1 MNPAKMN
8 PDRMS
13 PAKMSSE
20 RWREIKPLLE
30 SALELDAGDRRA
42 FLDETC
48 AGDESLRRE
57 VESLIAAHEQAGDF
71 MEKPAFEEA
80 ARMLAEERVAQE
92 TAHIYETSTE
102 ERPHNAATL
111 IDDRK
116 NISPAPGEILD
127 GRYLIER
134 ELEPGGVGQV
144 FLARNLKLPGG
155 AQVVVK
161 VLREQILE
169 CEDRLWFE
177 KKFRAE
183 ILALSRINH
192 PGVVSA
198 LDAGQL
204 PDGRAYFV
212 MQYVPGR
219 TLQSVMTTRGMNPK
233 LVADLLRK
241 IAQALD
247 AAHEQGVI
255 HRDLKPANI
264 MLQTSGLETAGHE
277 EYIKIIDFGIATV
290 LETSPAPASKDTRI
304 VGTLPYMAP
313 EQFHGLPSAASD
325 IFALGV
331 IAFEMVTGQLPFKA
345 DTITQQIE
353 LQRAGVE
360 EKLRHLRAG
369 LPEAARAAIKKA
381 MAFETSNRYRAA
393 REFSKAFDQA
403 LAEPERSNPF
413 QTTPDP
419 PAIGQF
425 EAIHDA
431 KRRPRW
437 PLLIVA
443 LIALLAAVAVGTI
456 AWRRLATA
464 PEGKP
469 IATKANPPAGAERS
483 LSYSL
488 EARRNPKR
496 HPDGKPFIPTIDTVF
511 KAGDEVR
518 LRVNSPQASYLYAVN
533 EAPERANKL
542 PIFTLMF
549 PINGDSA
556 QVAAN
561 ETIQILAPGGDPEGW
576 FEFVDKKAGAENET
590 GVEKIW
596 LIWSERGVAEM
607 ESIKYLAN
615 RRDMGLVS
623 DPEQIRRLDSYL
635 RALAQTAVEVE
646 KDEKSGMTKFKGR
659 GEVLAGVV
667 KLEHR

>member
-1 MNPAKMN
+1 MNRARMNP
-8 PDRMS
+8 
-13 PAKMSSE
+13 E

-30 SALELDAGDRRA
+30 SALELDVGDRRA

-48 AGDESLRRE
+48 AGDQSLKCE
-57 VESLIAAHEQAGDF
+57 VESLIAAHERAGDF
-71 MEKPAFEEA
+71 METPAFEEA
-80 ARMLAEERVAQE
+80 ARMLAEERIAQE
-92 TAHIYETSTE
+92 TTHIYETSSE
-102 ERPHNAATL
+102 EKPHNAPTL

-116 NISPAPGEILD
+116 SILLAPGEILD

-144 FLARNLKLPGG
+144 FLARNLKLPSG
-155 AQVVVK
+155 AEVVVK

-169 CEDRLWFE
+169 GEDRAWFE

-233 LVADLLRK
+233 LVADLIRK

-247 AAHEQGVI
+247 AAHEQCVI

-264 MLQTSGLETAGHE
+264 MLQTSGHE

-290 LETSPAPASKDTRI
+290 LETSLAQALNATRV

-313 EQFHGLPSAASD
+313 EQFQGLPSAASD

-360 EKLRHLRAG
+360 EKLRHLCAE
-369 LPEAARAAIKKA
+369 LPEAVRAAIQKA
-381 MAFETSNRYRAA
+381 MAFEPSNRYRAA
-393 REFSKAFDQA
+393 REFSKAFDRA
-403 LAEPERSNPF
+403 LAEPERSAPF
-413 QTTPDP
+413 QTTSGA
-419 PAIGQF
+419 PAIRQF
-425 EAIHDA
+425 EAIQAA
-431 KRRPRW
+431 KRRRRW
-437 PLLIVA
+437 PLLIVG
-443 LIALLAAVAVGTI
+443 LIALLATAAVGTI

-469 IATKANPPAGAERS
+469 IATKANPPAGAERI

-488 EARRNPKR
+488 EARRNPKL
-496 HPDGKPFIPTIDTVF
+496 HPGAASFIPTSDTIF

-518 LRVNSPQASYLYAVN
+518 LRVTSPQACYLYAVN
-533 EAPERANKL
+533 EAPERADDL
-542 PIFTLMF
+542 PVFTLMF

-556 QVAAN
+556 QIAAN
-561 ETIQILAPGGDPEGW
+561 KMIQILASDEDPEGW
-576 FEFVDKKAGAENET
+576 FEFVDEKAGVENET

-596 LIWSERGVAEM
+596 LIWSERNLAEM

-615 RRDMGLVS
+615 RIDMGLVS

-635 RALAQTAVEVE
+635 KALAQTTVELE

-667 KLEHR
+667 RLEHR

>member
-1 MNPAKMN
+1 MKAA
-8 PDRMS
+8 RMS
-13 PAKMSSE
+13 PE

-30 SALELDAGDRRA
+30 LALELDAGDRRA

-71 MEKPAFEEA
+71 MEKSAFEEA

-92 TAHIYETSTE
+92 TTHIYETSPE
-102 ERPHNAATL
+102 ERPHNVPTL

-116 NISPAPGEILD
+116 NISLAPGEILD

-144 FLARNLKLPGG
+144 FLARNLKLPSG

-169 CEDRLWFE
+169 GEDRDWFE

-219 TLQSVMTTRGMNPK
+219 TLQSVMATRGMNLK

-264 MLQTSGLETAGHE
+264 MLQPSSLETASHE

-290 LETSPAPASKDTRI
+290 LETFPAPASKGTRI

-313 EQFHGLPSAASD
+313 EQFQGRPSAASD

-345 DTITQQIE
+345 DMITRQIE

-369 LPEAARAAIKKA
+369 LPEAARAAIQKA
-381 MAFETSNRYRAA
+381 MAFKASNRYRAA

-403 LAEPERSNPF
+403 LAEPERSAPF
-413 QTTPDP
+413 QATPGL

-425 EAIHDA
+425 EAIQAA
-431 KRRPRW
+431 KRRLRW

-443 LIALLAAVAVGTI
+443 LIALLTAAAVGTI

-496 HPDGKPFIPTIDTVF
+496 HPGAAPFIPTIDTVF

-518 LRVNSPQASYLYAVN
+518 LRVNSPQACYLYAVN
-533 EAPERANKL
+533 EAPERANNL
-542 PIFTLMF
+542 PVFTVMF
-549 PINGDSA
+549 PNNGDSA
-556 QVAAN
+556 QIAADK
-561 ETIQILAPGGDPEGW
+561 TIQILAPGGDPEGW
-576 FEFVDKKAGAENET
+576 FEFVDEKAGVENET

-596 LIWSERGVAEM
+596 LVWSERGVAEM
-607 ESIKYLAN
+607 EWIKYLAN

-635 RALAQTAVEVE
+635 KALAQTAVEVE

>member
-1 MNPAKMN
+1 MNLAKMN
-8 PDRMS
+8 P
-13 PAKMSSE
+13 E

-30 SALELDAGDRRA
+30 SALELDAGDRRS

-57 VESLIAAHEQAGDF
+57 VESYIAAHEQAGDF

-92 TAHIYETSTE
+92 TAHIYETPTE
-102 ERPHNAATL
+102 ARPHNATTL
-111 IDDRK
+111 IDDPK
-116 NISPAPGEILD
+116 NISLAPGEILD

-169 CEDRLWFE
+169 CEDRDWFE

-183 ILALSRINH
+183 IMALSRINH

-219 TLQSVMTTRGMNPK
+219 TLKSVMTTRRMNPK

-264 MLQTSGLETAGHE
+264 MLQASGSETSGHE

-290 LETSPAPASKDTRI
+290 LETSPAPASKETMI

-331 IAFEMVTGQLPFKA
+331 IAFEMVTGQLPFNA
-345 DTITQQIE
+345 DTIPQQIE

-360 EKLRHLRAG
+360 EKLRHLRGG
-369 LPEAARAAIKKA
+369 LPEAARAAIQKA

-403 LAEPERSNPF
+403 LAEPERSDPL
-413 QTTPDP
+413 QPTPGP
-419 PAIGQF
+419 PAIQP
-425 EAIHDA
+425 A

-437 PLLIVA
+437 PLLIVT
-443 LIALLAAVAVGTI
+443 LIALSAAAAVGTI

-469 IATKANPPAGAERS
+469 IATKANPPAGAELS

-496 HPDGKPFIPTIDTVF
+496 HPDGKPFIPTINTVF
-511 KAGDEVR
+511 KAGDELR
-518 LRVNSPQASYLYAVN
+518 LRVNSPQACYLYAVN
-533 EAPERANKL
+533 EAPERANGL
-542 PIFTLMF
+542 PVYTLMF

-561 ETIQILAPGGDPEGW
+561 KTTQILAPGGDPEGW
-576 FEFVDKKAGAENET
+576 FEFVDKKAGVENET

-623 DPEQIRRLDSYL
+623 DPEQISRLDSYL
-635 RALAQTAVEVE
+635 KALAQTAVEVE
-646 KDEKSGMTKFKGR
+646 KVEKSGMTKFKGR
-659 GEVLAGVV
+659 GEVLAGAV

>member
-1 MNPAKMN
+1 
-8 PDRMS
+8 
-13 PAKMSSE
+13 
-20 RWREIKPLLE
+20 LE
-30 SALELDAGDRRA
+30 SALELDAGDRHA
-42 FLDETC
+42 FLDKTC

-57 VESLIAAHEQAGDF
+57 VESFIAAHEQAVDF
-71 MEKPAFEEA
+71 LEKPAFEVA

-92 TAHIYETSTE
+92 TTHIYETSTE
-102 ERPHNAATL
+102 ERPHNALTL

-116 NISPAPGEILD
+116 NISLAPGEILD

-144 FLARNLKLPGG
+144 FLARNLKLPSD

-169 CEDRLWFE
+169 GEDRDWFE

-204 PDGRAYFV
+204 PDGRAYFA

-219 TLQSVMTTRGMNPK
+219 TLQSVMATRGMNLK

-264 MLQTSGLETAGHE
+264 MLQPSSLETAGHE

-290 LETSPAPASKDTRI
+290 RETSPAPASKGTKI
-304 VGTLPYMAP
+304 VGTAPYMAP
-313 EQFHGLPSAASD
+313 EQFEGRPSAASD

-345 DTITQQIE
+345 DTITRQIE

-360 EKLRHLRAG
+360 EKLRHLCAG
-369 LPEAARAAIKKA
+369 LPEAARAAIQKA

-403 LAEPERSNPF
+403 LAESERSAPF
-413 QTTPDP
+413 QTTPGP
-419 PAIGQF
+419 PAIRQF
-425 EAIHDA
+425 ETIQTA
-431 KRRPRW
+431 KRRLRW

-443 LIALLAAVAVGTI
+443 LIALLAAAAVGTI
-456 AWRRLATA
+456 AWRRLAPA
-464 PEGKP
+464 SDGRQVG
-469 IATKANPPAGAERS
+469 ATANPPALVERS

-488 EARRNPKR
+488 EARKR

-518 LRVNSPQASYLYAVN
+518 LRISVPQAGYLYVVN
-533 EAPERANKL
+533 EGPERANK
-542 PIFTLMF
+542 PPDFGPMY
-549 PINGDSA
+549 PNASESA
-556 QVAAN
+556 QIAAN
-561 ETIQILAPGGDPEGW
+561 QTIQIPTPSGNPDVEW
-576 FEFVDKKAGAENET
+576 FVFNTEA

-596 LIWSERGVAEM
+596 LIWSERSVAEM
-607 ESIKYLAN
+607 EAIKRWNNPIDEGVIKDPSQLIATARYLK
-615 RRDMGLVS
+615 
-623 DPEQIRRLDSYL
+623 
-635 RALAQTAVEVE
+635 ALAVTEAQVE
-646 KDEKSGMTKFKGR
+646 KDGTGWRMNFKGK
-659 GEVLAGVV
+659 GEVLTGVAP
-667 KLEHR
+667 LTHQ